1 MNIRYSCA
9 FNIFVLVY
17 ISVEMS
23 VLQAFVVNV
32 KCAGDRAA
40 VSTLACMAQY
50 MKVVRYSRQT
60 MVSSGLHVPAW
71 L

>member
-1 MNIRYSCA
+1 
-9 FNIFVLVY
+9 
-17 ISVEMS
+17 MS